1 MDPGTVLMLVRR
13 RLWLVAGLAVLA
25 GLGAGIAIAANH
37 DEHRQTV
44 NFVLHPAAS
53 YPRRDVPSAVD
64 VLRADGPLVQTVLG
78 VLDSDEMVRR
88 AAREVDIDD
97 SADYQLASTLRP
109 GSNIIDATITGPDA
123 QAVSQ
128 LGRGLVVAAA
138 AYVTAA
144 YPGFEIDRLGI
155 AAGDGGGAD
164 PIEVILV
171 AMLLG
176 AALGVVLVVV
186 ESRFQTR
193 AAVVRSLLDPV
204 DVASPPSPRRR
215 PSLSPSTPPGR
226 CPRASRTLKA
236 RASPSPSN
244 VQGPSTS
251 QRPSPRPEPGTVADN
266 EHAAGARADAVTEPG
281 PGRCRGLTAKGTR
294 CRRRAVDDRGF
305 CRIHLPQARSDVAV
319 EKNGDGGDAAEP
331 SRLTDA
337 LRHSPGHAP
346 RRRVT
351 EPPTP
356 TGRDDDG

>member
-204 DVASPPSPRRR
+204 DVAEPEATPEPESVYAPGPMPQRQPDAESESVAEPVEPPEADDEPVAE
-215 PSLSPSTPPGR
+215 PETVAEPE
-226 CPRASRTLKA
+226 
-236 RASPSPSN
+236 
-244 VQGPSTS
+244 
-251 QRPSPRPEPGTVADN
+251 PEPGTVADN
-266 EHAAGARADAVTEPG
+266 EHAAGAGADADADPSPSPVPVAA
-281 PGRCRGLTAKGTR
+281 GRSRRRGRGAAAVRSMTGASAGST
-294 CRRRAVDDRGF
+294 CRRPAAMSRSRRTATAAMPRSRRG
-305 CRIHLPQARSDVAV
+305 
-319 EKNGDGGDAAEP
+319 
-331 SRLTDA
+331 
-337 LRHSPGHAP
+337 
-346 RRRVT
+346 
-351 EPPTP
+351 
-356 TGRDDDG
+356 